1 MGTQEKIRNVIE
13 LIGIQNEIISE
24 VRKLVFGF
32 ICNIFE
38 WVDVSDIVNIQ

>member
-24 VRKLVFGF
+24 VRKLVLDF

>member
-24 VRKLVFGF
+24 VRKLVFDF